1 MFSVWGEIM
10 TTLHIPPTFSFTLL
24 ILWVFCLVTGLYV
37 GVFRSMIDRIR
48 AGISTP
54 PGEGS
59 KSGKFLDFIL
69 REPNHARP
77 LHVES
82 ALLSATQLFFG
93 FFYVFTAWFP
103 APSFFSFLTCFALSF
118 FTERLFS
125 GAIPR
130 ILASSPRA
138 AIHLA
143 VGYSFT
149 LLARLVSWPF
159 SFILLSLEAR
169 FSENNPYGEE
179 GSPEENEVADHI
191 RTLSREGSNLD
202 PDIAEIVGNTLEMG
216 QLKVQDIMVSRK
228 QVQILDVEDGLERN
242 LEIARSC
249 GHTRLPLCE
258 GDLDHCLGIIHV
270 KYAFRLLGNDPEKL
284 SLRSITKAPA
294 RVSAE
299 DPLPLALRK
308 MMKWKVHM
316 ALVGDEF
323 GGVDGVITLEDI
335 LEEVVGEI
343 QDEFDAD
350 EKDIEEVN
358 KDHWKISGL
367 TPLHELPEEMGID
380 EEEEEVASFGGLI
393 TQEFGKIPEPYE
405 TLKLGNLDVTILEAD
420 ETSVGL
426 AEVRLIRKDD
436 QEKGSAVE

>member
-1 MFSVWGEIM
+1 MITTIESLFS
-10 TTLHIPPTFSFTLL
+10 PSFLFTIWAIFLA
-24 ILWVFCLVTGLYV
+24 IGLYL

-59 KSGKFLDFIL
+59 RSGKLLESML

-82 ALLSATQLFFG
+82 ALFSALQVFVGFFSVLIIWTGESTLLGGFVAFFVALCTERIFSGIFPRLLTSGSNSHLHLKIGFPFTLFARFLALPFTPLLLRIEKVFFG
-93 FFYVFTAWFP
+93 TDP
-103 APSFFSFLTCFALSF
+103 K
-118 FTERLFS
+118 
-125 GAIPR
+125 G
-130 ILASSPRA
+130 
-138 AIHLA
+138 
-143 VGYSFT
+143 
-149 LLARLVSWPF
+149 
-159 SFILLSLEAR
+159 
-169 FSENNPYGEE
+169 ENGDNED
-179 GSPEENEVADHI
+179 NEVADHI

-216 QLKVQDIMVSRK
+216 QLKGQDVMVSRK
-228 QVQILDVEDGLERN
+228 QVQILDWQDGLEKN
-242 LEIARSC
+242 LEIARNC

-270 KYAFRLLGNDPEKL
+270 KYAFRLLGKEPDKL

-323 GGVDGVITLEDI
+323 GGIDGVITLEDI

-350 EKDIEEVN
+350 EADIEQLNEQS
-358 KDHWKISGL
+358 WKISGL
-367 TPLHELPEEMGID
+367 TPLHELPEALNIDD
-380 EEEEEVASFGGLI
+380 EEEEVTSFGGLI
-393 TQEFGKIPEPYE
+393 TQEFGKIPEAYE
-405 TLKLGNLDVTILEAD
+405 TLRLKNLEVTILEAD
-420 ETSVGL
+420 ETRIGL
-426 AEVRLIRKDD
+426 TEVRLLDPSEETKD
-436 QEKGSAVE
+436 S

>member
-1 MFSVWGEIM
+1 MITTIESLFS
-10 TTLHIPPTFSFTLL
+10 PSFLFT
-24 ILWVFCLVTGLYV
+24 IWVIFLAIGLYL

-59 KSGKFLDFIL
+59 RSGKLLESML

-82 ALLSATQLFFG
+82 ALFSALQVFVGFFSVLIIWTGESTLLGGFVAFFVALCTERIFSGIFPRLLTSGSNSHLHLKIGFPFTLFARFLALPFTPLLLRIEKVFFG
-93 FFYVFTAWFP
+93 TDP
-103 APSFFSFLTCFALSF
+103 K
-118 FTERLFS
+118 
-125 GAIPR
+125 G
-130 ILASSPRA
+130 
-138 AIHLA
+138 
-143 VGYSFT
+143 
-149 LLARLVSWPF
+149 
-159 SFILLSLEAR
+159 
-169 FSENNPYGEE
+169 ENGD
-179 GSPEENEVADHI
+179 NEVADHI

-216 QLKVQDIMVSRK
+216 QLKVQDVMVSRK
-228 QVQILDVEDGLERN
+228 QVQILDWQDGLEKN
-242 LEIARSC
+242 LEIARNC

-270 KYAFRLLGNDPEKL
+270 KYAFRLLGKEPDKL

-323 GGVDGVITLEDI
+323 GGIDGVITLEDI

-350 EKDIEEVN
+350 EADIEQLNEQS
-358 KDHWKISGL
+358 WKISGL
-367 TPLHELPEEMGID
+367 TPLHELPEALNID
-380 EEEEEVASFGGLI
+380 DEVEEVTSFGGLI
-393 TQEFGKIPEPYE
+393 TQEFGKIPEAYE
-405 TLKLGNLDVTILEAD
+405 TLRLKNLEVTILEAD
-420 ETSVGL
+420 ETRIGL
-426 AEVRLIRKDD
+426 TEVRLLDPSEETKA
-436 QEKGSAVE
+436 S

>member
-1 MFSVWGEIM
+1 
-10 TTLHIPPTFSFTLL
+10 
-24 ILWVFCLVTGLYV
+24 
-37 GVFRSMIDRIR
+37 MIDRIR

-59 KSGKFLDFIL
+59 RSGKLLESML

-82 ALLSATQLFFG
+82 ALFSALQVFVGFFSVLIIWTGESTLLGGFVAFFVALCTERIFSGIFPRLLTSGSNSHLHLKIGFPFTLFARFLALPFTPLLLRIEKVFFG
-93 FFYVFTAWFP
+93 TDP
-103 APSFFSFLTCFALSF
+103 K
-118 FTERLFS
+118 
-125 GAIPR
+125 G
-130 ILASSPRA
+130 
-138 AIHLA
+138 
-143 VGYSFT
+143 
-149 LLARLVSWPF
+149 
-159 SFILLSLEAR
+159 
-169 FSENNPYGEE
+169 ENGDNED
-179 GSPEENEVADHI
+179 NEVADHI

-216 QLKVQDIMVSRK
+216 QLKVQDVMVSRK
-228 QVQILDVEDGLERN
+228 QVQILDWQDGLEKN
-242 LEIARSC
+242 LEIARNC

-270 KYAFRLLGNDPEKL
+270 KYAFRLLGKEPDKL

-323 GGVDGVITLEDI
+323 GGIDGVITLEDI

-350 EKDIEEVN
+350 EADIEQLNEQS
-358 KDHWKISGL
+358 WKISGL
-367 TPLHELPEEMGID
+367 TPLHELPEALNID
-380 EEEEEVASFGGLI
+380 DEVEEVTSFGGLI
-393 TQEFGKIPEPYE
+393 TQEFGKIPEAYE
-405 TLKLGNLDVTILEAD
+405 TLRLKNLEVTILEAD
-420 ETSVGL
+420 ETRIGL
-426 AEVRLIRKDD
+426 TEVRLLDPSEETKA
-436 QEKGSAVE
+436 S

>member
-1 MFSVWGEIM
+1 MITTIESLFSPYF
-10 TTLHIPPTFSFTLL
+10 LFTIWAIFLA
-24 ILWVFCLVTGLYV
+24 IGLYL

-59 KSGKFLDFIL
+59 RSGKLL
-69 REPNHARP
+69 ESMLQEPNHARP

-82 ALLSATQLFFG
+82 ALFSALQVVVGFFSILIIWTGESTLFGGFVAFFVALCTERIFSGIFPRLLTSKSKSHLHLKIGFPLTLFARFLALPFTPLLLRIEKGFFG
-93 FFYVFTAWFP
+93 TDP
-103 APSFFSFLTCFALSF
+103 K
-118 FTERLFS
+118 
-125 GAIPR
+125 G
-130 ILASSPRA
+130 
-138 AIHLA
+138 
-143 VGYSFT
+143 
-149 LLARLVSWPF
+149 
-159 SFILLSLEAR
+159 
-169 FSENNPYGEE
+169 ENGDNED
-179 GSPEENEVADHI
+179 NEVADHI

-216 QLKVQDIMVSRK
+216 QLKVQDVMVSRK
-228 QVQILDVEDGLERN
+228 QVQILDLQDGLEKN
-242 LEIARSC
+242 LEIARNC

-270 KYAFRLLGNDPEKL
+270 KYAFRLLGKEPDKL

-323 GGVDGVITLEDI
+323 GGIDGVITLEDI

-350 EKDIEEVN
+350 EADIEQLNEQS
-358 KDHWKISGL
+358 WKISGL
-367 TPLHELPEEMGID
+367 TPLHELPEALNID
-380 EEEEEVASFGGLI
+380 DEVEEVTSFGGLI
-393 TQEFGKIPEPYE
+393 TQEFGKIPEAYE
-405 TLKLGNLDVTILEAD
+405 TLRLKNLEVTILEAD
-420 ETSVGL
+420 ETRIGL
-426 AEVRLIRKDD
+426 TEVRLLDPS
-436 QEKGSAVE
+436 EETKGS

>member
-1 MFSVWGEIM
+1 MIVFELVY
-10 TTLHIPPTFSFTLL
+10 PP
-24 ILWVFCLVTGLYV
+24 
-37 GVFRSMIDRIR
+37 
-48 AGISTP
+48 P

-59 KSGKFLDFIL
+59 RSGKLLESML

-82 ALLSATQLFFG
+82 ALFSALQVFVGFFSVLIIWTGESTLLGGFVAFFVALCTERIFSGIFPRLLTSGSNSHLHLKIGFPFTLFARFLALPFTPLLLRIEKVFFG
-93 FFYVFTAWFP
+93 TDP
-103 APSFFSFLTCFALSF
+103 N
-118 FTERLFS
+118 
-125 GAIPR
+125 G
-130 ILASSPRA
+130 
-138 AIHLA
+138 
-143 VGYSFT
+143 
-149 LLARLVSWPF
+149 
-159 SFILLSLEAR
+159 
-169 FSENNPYGEE
+169 ENGDNED
-179 GSPEENEVADHI
+179 NEVADHI

-216 QLKVQDIMVSRK
+216 QLKVQDVMVSRK
-228 QVQILDVEDGLERN
+228 QVQILDWQDGLEKN
-242 LEIARSC
+242 LEIARNC

-270 KYAFRLLGNDPEKL
+270 KYAFRLLGKEPDKL

-323 GGVDGVITLEDI
+323 GGIDGVITLEDI

-350 EKDIEEVN
+350 EADIEQLNEQS
-358 KDHWKISGL
+358 WKISGL
-367 TPLHELPEEMGID
+367 TPLHELPEALNID
-380 EEEEEVASFGGLI
+380 DEVEEVTSFGGLI
-393 TQEFGKIPEPYE
+393 TQEFGKIPEAYE
-405 TLKLGNLDVTILEAD
+405 TLRLKNLEVTILEAD
-420 ETSVGL
+420 ETRIGL
-426 AEVRLIRKDD
+426 TEVRLLDPSEETKA
-436 QEKGSAVE
+436 S

>member
-1 MFSVWGEIM
+1 MITTIESLFS
-10 TTLHIPPTFSFTLL
+10 PSFLFT
-24 ILWVFCLVTGLYV
+24 IWVIFLAIGLYL

-59 KSGKFLDFIL
+59 RSGKLLESML

-82 ALLSATQLFFG
+82 ALFSALQVFVGFFSVLIIWTGESTLLGGFVAFFVALCTERIFSGIFPRLLTSGSNSHLHLKIGFPFTLFARFLALPFTPLLLRIEKVFFG
-93 FFYVFTAWFP
+93 TDP
-103 APSFFSFLTCFALSF
+103 K
-118 FTERLFS
+118 
-125 GAIPR
+125 G
-130 ILASSPRA
+130 
-138 AIHLA
+138 
-143 VGYSFT
+143 
-149 LLARLVSWPF
+149 
-159 SFILLSLEAR
+159 
-169 FSENNPYGEE
+169 ENGDNED
-179 GSPEENEVADHI
+179 NEVADHI

-216 QLKVQDIMVSRK
+216 QLKVQDVMVSRK
-228 QVQILDVEDGLERN
+228 QVQILDWQDGLEKN
-242 LEIARSC
+242 LEIARNC

-270 KYAFRLLGNDPEKL
+270 KYAFRLLGKEPDKL

-323 GGVDGVITLEDI
+323 GGIDGVITLEDI

-350 EKDIEEVN
+350 EADIEQLNEQS
-358 KDHWKISGL
+358 WKISGL
-367 TPLHELPEEMGID
+367 TPLHELPEALNIDD
-380 EEEEEVASFGGLI
+380 EEEEVTSFGGLI
-393 TQEFGKIPEPYE
+393 TQEFGKIPEAYE
-405 TLKLGNLDVTILEAD
+405 TLRLKNLEVTILEAD
-420 ETSVGL
+420 ETRIGL
-426 AEVRLIRKDD
+426 TEVRLLDPS
-436 QEKGSAVE
+436 E

>member
-1 MFSVWGEIM
+1 MITTIESLFS
-10 TTLHIPPTFSFTLL
+10 PSFLFTIWAIFLA
-24 ILWVFCLVTGLYV
+24 IGLYL

-59 KSGKFLDFIL
+59 RSGKLLESML

-82 ALLSATQLFFG
+82 ALFSALQVFVGFFSVLIIWTGESTLLGGFVAFFVALCTERIFSGIFPRLLTSGSNSHLHLKIGFPFTLFARFLALPFTPLLLRIEKVFFG
-93 FFYVFTAWFP
+93 TDP
-103 APSFFSFLTCFALSF
+103 K
-118 FTERLFS
+118 
-125 GAIPR
+125 G
-130 ILASSPRA
+130 
-138 AIHLA
+138 
-143 VGYSFT
+143 
-149 LLARLVSWPF
+149 
-159 SFILLSLEAR
+159 
-169 FSENNPYGEE
+169 ENGDNED
-179 GSPEENEVADHI
+179 NEVADHI

-216 QLKVQDIMVSRK
+216 QLKVQDVMVSRK
-228 QVQILDVEDGLERN
+228 QVQILDWQDGLEKN
-242 LEIARSC
+242 LEIARNC

-270 KYAFRLLGNDPEKL
+270 KYAFRLLGKEPDKL

-323 GGVDGVITLEDI
+323 GGIDGVITLEDI

-350 EKDIEEVN
+350 EADIEQLNEQS
-358 KDHWKISGL
+358 WKISGL
-367 TPLHELPEEMGID
+367 TPLHELPEALNID
-380 EEEEEVASFGGLI
+380 DEVEEVTSFGGLI
-393 TQEFGKIPEPYE
+393 TQEFGKIPEAYE
-405 TLKLGNLDVTILEAD
+405 TLRLKNLEVTILEAD
-420 ETSVGL
+420 ETRIGL
-426 AEVRLIRKDD
+426 TEVRLLDPSEETKA
-436 QEKGSAVE
+436 S

>member
-1 MFSVWGEIM
+1 MITTIESLFS
-10 TTLHIPPTFSFTLL
+10 PSFLFTIWAIFLA
-24 ILWVFCLVTGLYV
+24 IGLYL

-59 KSGKFLDFIL
+59 RSGKLLESML

-82 ALLSATQLFFG
+82 ALFSTLQILAGLFTILVIWTGRNNELGVLVAFSIA
-93 FFYVFTAWFP
+93 FFAERI
-103 APSFFSFLTCFALSF
+103 FSGILP
-118 FTERLFS
+118 RLFT
-125 GAIPR
+125 
-130 ILASSPRA
+130 SSPKN
-138 AIHLA
+138 HLHLK
-143 VGYSFT
+143 VGFPLT
-149 LLARLVSWPF
+149 V
-159 SFILLSLEAR
+159 IAR
-169 FSENNPYGEE
+169 FLALPFCSLLQRIEKNFSDSDPNGENGESED
-179 GSPEENEVADHI
+179 NEVADHI

-216 QLKVQDIMVSRK
+216 QLKVQDVMVSRK
-228 QVQILDVEDGLERN
+228 QVQILDWGDGLEKN
-242 LEIARSC
+242 LEIARNC

-270 KYAFRLLGNDPEKL
+270 KYAFRLLGNEPDKL

-294 RVSAE
+294 LVSAK

-323 GGVDGVITLEDI
+323 GGIDGVITLEDI

-350 EKDIEEVN
+350 EADVEQLN
-358 KDHWKISGL
+358 DQNWKISGL
-367 TPLHELPEEMGID
+367 TPLHELPEALNIN
-380 EEEEEVASFGGLI
+380 EEEEEVTSFGGLI
-393 TQEFGKIPEPYE
+393 TQEFGKIPEPFE
-405 TLKLGNLDVTILEAD
+405 TLRLKNLEVTILEAD
-420 ETSVGL
+420 DTRIGL
-426 AEVRLIRKDD
+426 TEVRLIDPNED
-436 QEKGSAVE
+436 AQGP

>member
-1 MFSVWGEIM
+1 MITTIESLFS
-10 TTLHIPPTFSFTLL
+10 PSFLFT
-24 ILWVFCLVTGLYV
+24 IWVIFLAIGLYL

-59 KSGKFLDFIL
+59 RSGKLLESML

-82 ALLSATQLFFG
+82 ALFSALQVFVGFFSVLIIWTGESTLLGGFVAFFVALCTERIFSGIFPRLLTSGSNSHLHLKIGFPFTLFARFLALPFTPLLLRIEKVFFG
-93 FFYVFTAWFP
+93 TDP
-103 APSFFSFLTCFALSF
+103 K
-118 FTERLFS
+118 
-125 GAIPR
+125 G
-130 ILASSPRA
+130 
-138 AIHLA
+138 
-143 VGYSFT
+143 
-149 LLARLVSWPF
+149 
-159 SFILLSLEAR
+159 
-169 FSENNPYGEE
+169 ENGDNED
-179 GSPEENEVADHI
+179 NEVADHI

-216 QLKVQDIMVSRK
+216 QLKVQDVMVSRK
-228 QVQILDVEDGLERN
+228 QVQILDWQDGLEKN
-242 LEIARSC
+242 LEIARNC

-270 KYAFRLLGNDPEKL
+270 KYAFRLLGKEPDKL

-323 GGVDGVITLEDI
+323 GGIDGVITLEDI

-350 EKDIEEVN
+350 EADIEQLNEQS
-358 KDHWKISGL
+358 WKISGL
-367 TPLHELPEEMGID
+367 TPLHELPEALNID
-380 EEEEEVASFGGLI
+380 DEVEEVTSFGGLI
-393 TQEFGKIPEPYE
+393 TQEFGKIPEAYE
-405 TLKLGNLDVTILEAD
+405 TLRLKNLEVTILEAD
-420 ETSVGL
+420 ETRIGL
-426 AEVRLIRKDD
+426 TEVRLLDSSEETKA
-436 QEKGSAVE
+436 S

>member
-1 MFSVWGEIM
+1 MITTIESLFS
-10 TTLHIPPTFSFTLL
+10 PSFLFTIWAIFLA
-24 ILWVFCLVTGLYV
+24 IGLYL

-59 KSGKFLDFIL
+59 RSGKLLESML

-82 ALLSATQLFFG
+82 ALFSALQVFVGFFSVLIIWTGESTLLGGFVAFFVALCTERIFSGIFPCLLTSGSNSHLHLKIGFPFTLFARFLALPLTPLLLRIEKGFFG
-93 FFYVFTAWFP
+93 TDP
-103 APSFFSFLTCFALSF
+103 K
-118 FTERLFS
+118 
-125 GAIPR
+125 G
-130 ILASSPRA
+130 
-138 AIHLA
+138 
-143 VGYSFT
+143 
-149 LLARLVSWPF
+149 
-159 SFILLSLEAR
+159 
-169 FSENNPYGEE
+169 ENGDNED
-179 GSPEENEVADHI
+179 NEVADHI

-216 QLKVQDIMVSRK
+216 QLKVQDVMVSRK
-228 QVQILDVEDGLERN
+228 QVQILDLQDGLEKN
-242 LEIARSC
+242 LEIARNC

-270 KYAFRLLGNDPEKL
+270 KYAFRLLGKEPDKL

-323 GGVDGVITLEDI
+323 GGIDGVITLEDI

-350 EKDIEEVN
+350 EADIEQLNEQS
-358 KDHWKISGL
+358 WKISGL
-367 TPLHELPEEMGID
+367 TPLHELPEALNID
-380 EEEEEVASFGGLI
+380 DEVEEVTSFGGLI
-393 TQEFGKIPEPYE
+393 TQEFGKIPEAYE
-405 TLKLGNLDVTILEAD
+405 TLRLKNLEVTILEAD
-420 ETSVGL
+420 ETRIGL
-426 AEVRLIRKDD
+426 TEVRLLDPS
-436 QEKGSAVE
+436 EETKGS

>member
-1 MFSVWGEIM
+1 MFGIRGEIM
-10 TTLHIPPTFSFTLL
+10 NALHISPTLSSTLL
-24 ILWVFCLVTGLYV
+24 ILWVFCLLTGLYL

-54 PGEGS
+54 PGENS

-82 ALLSATQLFFG
+82 ALFSGMQLFFG
-93 FFYVFTAWFP
+93 FFYLCSVWV
-103 APSFFSFLTCFALSF
+103 PSFSLPLVLGCFALSF
-118 FTERLFS
+118 LVERLFS

-130 ILASSPRA
+130 FLASSPKSPF
-138 AIHLA
+138 HLA

-149 LLARLVSWPF
+149 LIARVLSWPF
-159 SFILLSLEAR
+159 SFFLLWVEAR
-169 FSENNPYGEE
+169 FSDNNQYGEE
-179 GSPEENEVADHI
+179 GSTEENEVADHI

-216 QLKVQDIMVSRK
+216 QLKVQDVMVSRK
-228 QVQILDVEDGLERN
+228 QVQILDVNDGMEKN

-270 KYAFRLLGNDPEKL
+270 KYAFRLLGNDPQNI
-284 SLRSITKAPA
+284 SLRSLTRAPA

-323 GGVDGVITLEDI
+323 GGIDGVITLEDI

-350 EKDIEEVN
+350 EKDIEQVN
-358 KDHWKISGL
+358 KDHWKIAGL
-367 TPLHELPEEMGID
+367 TPLHELPEELGID
-380 EEEEEVASFGGLI
+380 EEDEEVTSFGGLI
-393 TQEFGKIPEPYE
+393 TQEFGKIPEANE
-405 TLKLGNLDVTILEAD
+405 TLTLRNLAVTILEAD
-420 ETSVGL
+420 DTSIGL
-426 AEVRLIRKDD
+426 AEVRLLRTSQESTNPDD
-436 QEKGSAVE
+436 S

>member
-1 MFSVWGEIM
+1 MITTIESLFS
-10 TTLHIPPTFSFTLL
+10 PSFLFT
-24 ILWVFCLVTGLYV
+24 IWVIFLAIGLYL

-59 KSGKFLDFIL
+59 RSGKLLESML

-82 ALLSATQLFFG
+82 ALFSALQVFVGFFSVLIIWTGESTLLGGFVAFFVALCTERIFSGIFPRLLTSGSNSHLHLKIGFPFTLFARFLALPFTPLLLRIEKVFFG
-93 FFYVFTAWFP
+93 TDP
-103 APSFFSFLTCFALSF
+103 K
-118 FTERLFS
+118 
-125 GAIPR
+125 G
-130 ILASSPRA
+130 
-138 AIHLA
+138 
-143 VGYSFT
+143 
-149 LLARLVSWPF
+149 
-159 SFILLSLEAR
+159 
-169 FSENNPYGEE
+169 ENGDNED
-179 GSPEENEVADHI
+179 NEVADHI

-216 QLKVQDIMVSRK
+216 QLKVQDVMVSRK
-228 QVQILDVEDGLERN
+228 QVQILDWQDGLEKN

-270 KYAFRLLGNDPEKL
+270 KYAFRLLGKEPDKL

-323 GGVDGVITLEDI
+323 GGIDGVITLEDI

-350 EKDIEEVN
+350 EADIEQLNEQS
-358 KDHWKISGL
+358 WKISGL
-367 TPLHELPEEMGID
+367 TPLHELPEALNID
-380 EEEEEVASFGGLI
+380 DEVEEVTSFGGLI
-393 TQEFGKIPEPYE
+393 TQEFGKIPEAYE
-405 TLKLGNLDVTILEAD
+405 TLRLKNLEVTILEAD
-420 ETSVGL
+420 ETRIGL
-426 AEVRLIRKDD
+426 TEVRLLDPSEETKA
-436 QEKGSAVE
+436 S